1 MTCKICFLSLGGLEM
16 GHLPTCFAKGQESGT
31 LVLLLAKPT
40 YFYLPYAQLHPAAL

>member
-1 MTCKICFLSLGGLEM
+1 MPCKICFLSLGGLEV
-16 GHLPTCFAKGQESGT
+16 GYLPTCFAKGSGT